1 MEYINR
7 NRLIV
12 PYRRVCYH
20 LKVYSVRPL
29 EDAKELFNLG
39 HVSLSNAIER
49 AFGVLKKKKKKIP
62 IIASTTETSTK

>member
-29 EDAKELFNLG
+29 EDAKELFSLG
-39 HVSLSNAIER
+39 HVSLRNAIER
-49 AFGVLKKKKKKIP
+49 ALDRKSVV
-62 IIASTTETSTK
+62 